1 MVVVAIVG
9 TLLTLLVLLAH
20 GVQPVAIFGWL
31 LVLPGLLAMGVALA
45 MFLMAFVA
53 RLLR

>member
-1 MVVVAIVG
+1 MLVA
-9 TLLTLLVLLAH
+9 LLVSLAH